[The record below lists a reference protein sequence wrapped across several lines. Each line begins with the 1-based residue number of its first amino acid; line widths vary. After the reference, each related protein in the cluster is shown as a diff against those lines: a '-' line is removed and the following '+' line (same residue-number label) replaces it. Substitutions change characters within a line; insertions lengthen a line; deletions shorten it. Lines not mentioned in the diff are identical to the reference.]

1 VNSQPDFRQW
11 ADQMARFPVDAERM
25 RADFDRTDIVGI
37 SPDGTVRV
45 TARSGRTAA
54 IEIDPAAM
62 AHDSGYVAAQVLA
75 AVQQAER
82 RTADLRAR
90 SAEPVTRALE
100 SLLRDER

>member
-25 RADFDRTDIVGI
+25 RADAGQADIVGI

-54 IEIDPAAM
+54 VEIDPAAM
-62 AHDSGYVAAQVLA
+62 AYDSGYVAGQVLA

-82 RTADLRAR
+82 RSADHRAR
-90 SAEPVTRALE
+90 ADATTSALE